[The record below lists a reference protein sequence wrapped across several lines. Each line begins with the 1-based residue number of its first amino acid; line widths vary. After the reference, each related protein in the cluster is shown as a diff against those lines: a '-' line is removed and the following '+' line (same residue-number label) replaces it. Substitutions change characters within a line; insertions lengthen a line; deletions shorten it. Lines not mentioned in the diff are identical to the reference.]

1 MLKNFEHAPNM
12 CFSNL
17 KEELIF
23 CAEAGCAKTYT
34 VKRSCGLQVFCRVV
48 LQGPFFNTPEKTRNA
63 NVTYN
68 KPFRP

>member
-23 CAEAGCAKTYT
+23 CAEVGCAKTYT
-34 VKRSCGLQVFCRVV
+34 VKRSCGLQVFCRVL
-48 LQGPFFNTPEKTRNA
+48 LQGQSSTRQ
-63 NVTYN
+63 
-68 KPFRP
+68 KKHEIQM